1 MNYNN
6 NVNKANVI
14 PIEVLKHQ
22 LQIANCDGFDCLQ
35 VKTSNKNMMCY
46 YGATYPEAIT
56 VNGSVYT
63 LWINAINENYY
74 YVSKEH
80 QEYIE
85 EMKQIHAI
93 DSERDD
99 LEGF

>member
-6 NVNKANVI
+6 KVNKANVI

-22 LQIANCDGFDCLQ
+22 LQIANGDGFDCIQ

-46 YGATYPEAIT
+46 YGATYPKAT
-56 VNGSVYT
+56 TANGSIYM
-63 LWINAINENYY
+63 LWIN
-74 YVSKEH
+74 V
-80 QEYIE
+80 
-85 EMKQIHAI
+85 MKPIHAI